1 MQSQCITALHY
12 IKICERL
19 MQSCVTA
26 SRSLSLSLCVC
37 VCVCVNI
44 VKKWMYYDT
53 ALFIAFPDYCE
64 YLYCHNVRTVM

>member
-1 MQSQCITALHY
+1 MRTFNAVLCDCQQI
-12 IKICERL
+12 
-19 MQSCVTA
+19 
-26 SRSLSLSLCVC
+26 SLSLSVC